1 MHLARTSPGL
11 SGHRILQYSLGSSP
25 IYEEYLIVDR
35 NRKADLIQMIS
46 GTGEQSESSGSQPIW
61 RAAETARE

>member
-1 MHLARTSPGL
+1 MRNIL
-11 SGHRILQYSLGSSP
+11 SWIEHSSVP
-25 IYEEYLIVDR
+25 SQ

-61 RAAETARE
+61 WAAETARE